1 MTPDQL
7 KQIADCKTLI
17 RNMRH
22 GGQRDAAIRGSLLVD
37 GWALAAINWAFK
49 EVDG

>member
-7 KQIADCKTLI
+7 KQIADCKTLT

-22 GGQRDAAIRGSLLVD
+22 GGHADGTIRGALLVD
-37 GWALAAINWAFK
+37 GWDIAAINAAFE
-49 EVDG
+49 EVDE

>member
-22 GGQRDAAIRGSLLVD
+22 GGQRDSAISGSLLVD
-37 GWALAAINWAFK
+37 DWAIAAINAAFK
-49 EVDG
+49 ELNG